1 MGDSH
6 YRSNLKGKVGTE
18 TISNFA
24 GISAADYIMVGTG
37 KYLFGKPSTNVG
49 ETSASILAYCTTIVA
64 TSKKGSLYMGD
75 ETWSFDSDTTAT
87 KLV

>member
-6 YRSNLKGKVGTE
+6 YKSNLKGFAGTE

-24 GISAADYIMVGTG
+24 SIAATNYITVGTG
-37 KYLFGKPSTNVG
+37 KYIFATDGTVG
-49 ETSASILAYCTTIVA
+49 ENSASILAYCAALVS

-75 ETWSFDSDTTAT
+75 VTWTFDSDTTAT
-87 KLV
+87 KLP